1 MVNFIDN
8 LVKSAVCNLKERY
21 QYLEKFSVK
30 CVKSVAKA
38 HLQIDEVILGT
49 KKRKDEVILGTKVTK
64 ERVFPTAAGD
74 ITCTDPTGLRS
85 FLPLG
90 VSNEECHKNK
100 HSDSENKE
108 CSQTLKETFNRSSD
122 LKSVNKGS
130 QFDFDKYL
138 DAVWTKYSSDGDHGH
153 DDVLGPGGR
162 DGGDQVQEHHH
173 LCQLLEQLVGE
184 LGVDDDA
191 AVDPV
196 QLPLG
201 GGELEGALDT
211 QFDDLLSQ
219 IPDLTIRTR
228 PTPVDP
234 GGGGGG
240 GDRGGQGGSGGGGS
254 GKEKTP
260 GRGNP
265 RQLLIKISPERWGC
279 QSDTHTQNVCQT
291 SWFKRFNELYDII
304 VQDTE
309 IVPGKTFDWE
319 DSEIPDPS
327 LPWTPGKVNTQ
338 FLGMLLVHVATRD
351 LPGSAKQ
358 YGFADF
364 FNWRDSNDFLG
375 SALDYNVKHCLS
387 GVNIDNP
394 TRRFS
399 PGLPGSDTSQGEV
412 NLRSGLVVAWR
423 MLQDLARRNI
433 AVTVQHK
440 FGNPGVVNPVT
451 TELDPP
457 LVAKVREALG
467 QVCIVL
473 HNIFVVQQLADNL
486 GVMLEEVT
494 EEKIEELEQ
503 LQCDFV
509 LGVAKVEDVSAR
521 VRQVTKVAN
530 QVKKMY
536 RHYESTIIKVSD
548 ENILSQ
554 AQAQRTF
561 SDVDLLIRFL
571 RNDSSQELPWIRTAS
586 KFNSTKTQVTFCGA
600 PLKITDSPSRMMVP
614 IAVTAVNAHIAK
626 IKTIVQKIL
635 ETLSERASKT
645 PSKAGSVE
653 KEPFHDFVAGAFEKS
668 TPASSK
674 PAYPVQLL
682 KDAKEFLGLIK
693 TLDADDDVPV
703 YMLED
708 MLSKASVYIQQIQ
721 DFQWKHEISLTTEHL
736 ALLEDLKV
744 KKPALAGFIKIQN
757 ERKRKREIEER
768 ELARTLQV
776 AKPVELLATGANIS
790 NWLFYHEQFRPA
802 TTMARVLKIKETL
815 PKDLLSRVNN
825 ELDPDTILSLMKS
838 LFLCEDYL
846 IPLARKEIEKCA
858 NCPKPN
864 SPEERKSYTAI
875 WNLIQRLSQA
885 GLERK
890 LDFTM
895 MQLSM
900 QKISRVRQEN
910 FEEKWVAKQVDLE
923 GQPIEVQEKE
933 KQKLFTS
940 FIKVQEQLLVR
951 RQLQSA
957 IMKEEP
963 PKKERVYAVR
973 TTKHEKRFSK
983 PADSGASDGEYK
995 CPVCGERG
1003 GHPRTKGARIGFSS
1017 RTVSRCKKFRE
1028 MPQKEKLPLIKKL
1041 GCERCLTVGSH
1052 SIAQCQLPGSTEWLK
1067 HEGCSAAEGSH
1078 SPSICPNRVWP
1089 PAAESQ

>member
-21 QYLEKFSVK
+21 QCLEKFSVK

-49 KKRKDEVILGTKVTK
+49 KKRKDEVILGTKKRK

-122 LKSVNKGS
+122 LKSVNKRS

-138 DAVWTKYSSDGDHGH
+138 DTVWTKYSSDGDHGH

-162 DGGDQVQEHHH
+162 DGGDKVQEHHH
-173 LCQLLEQLVGE
+173 LCQLLDQLVGE
-184 LGVDDDA
+184 LGLDDEA

-201 GGELEGALDT
+201 GGELEGALDN

-254 GKEKTP
+254 G
-260 GRGNP
+260 
-265 RQLLIKISPERWGC
+265 
-279 QSDTHTQNVCQT
+279 
-291 SWFKRFNELYDII
+291 
-304 VQDTE
+304 
-309 IVPGKTFDWE
+309 
-319 DSEIPDPS
+319 
-327 LPWTPGKVNTQ
+327 
-338 FLGMLLVHVATRD
+338 
-351 LPGSAKQ
+351 KQ

-995 CPVCGERG
+995 CPVCGEKG
-1003 GHPRTKGARIGFSS
+1003 GHPRTKGSRIGFSS

-1052 SIAQCQLPGSTEWLK
+1052 SIAQCQLPSSTEWLK

-1078 SPSICPNRVWP
+1078 SPSVCPNRVWP